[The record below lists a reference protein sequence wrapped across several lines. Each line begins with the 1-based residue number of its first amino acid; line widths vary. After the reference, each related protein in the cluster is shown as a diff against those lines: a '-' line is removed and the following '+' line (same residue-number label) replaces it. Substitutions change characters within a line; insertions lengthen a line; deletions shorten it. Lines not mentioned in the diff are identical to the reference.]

1 MRCSLL
7 SCLALSRRELVWLSL
22 APLLVPIA
30 TQTGAFP
37 SGIGSKP
44 SRGTRPAP
52 YRAGRVPRQATLAPK
67 HIRELPWHLKRCPI
81 MSLSLLETLL
91 KLRGTRPARN
101 CAGHVPR
108 AARDVPRPGCH
119 SSHRNPCIFAL
130 VGVDS
135 SFGPSQVV
143 VSIASRSQSQK
154 DINDNSNNWQ

>member
-1 MRCSLL
+1 MS
-7 SCLALSRRELVWLSL
+7 SSS
-22 APLLVPIA
+22 P
-30 TQTGAFP
+30 
-37 SGIGSKP
+37 KP

-52 YRAGRVPRQATLAPK
+52 YRAGRVPRPATLAPK

-135 SFGPSQVV
+135 SFGPSQVLQLITTCLV
-143 VSIASRSQSQK
+143 LFVHYSVRESLRTSK
-154 DINDNSNNWQ
+154 KLGKN